1 MSKIGQILQSRTV
14 LYALVIAV
22 LSVLQ
27 GFVFLLPITP
37 LQQMYVGV
45 ALAVGIVLFRAITT
59 EPLVNR

>member
-1 MSKIGQILQSRTV
+1 MNTLRQILQSRTV
-14 LYALVIAV
+14 LYAMLIAV
-22 LSVLQ
+22 MSVLQ

-59 EPLVNR
+59 EPLTSR

>member
-1 MSKIGQILQSRTV
+1 MSKIVQILQSRTV
-14 LYALVIAV
+14 QYALVIAV

-37 LQQMYVGV
+37 LEQMYVGV

>member
-1 MSKIGQILQSRTV
+1 MSKISQILQSRTV

-37 LQQMYVGV
+37 LQQMCVGV

-59 EPLVNR
+59 EPLVSK

>member
-1 MSKIGQILQSRTV
+1 MNTLRQILQSRTV
-14 LYALVIAV
+14 LYAVLIAV
-22 LSVLQ
+22 MSVLQ

-59 EPLVNR
+59 EPLTSR

>member
-1 MSKIGQILQSRTV
+1 MSKVVQVFQSRTV
-14 LYALVIAV
+14 LYALVIAA

>member
-1 MSKIGQILQSRTV
+1 MSKIVQILQSRTV

-37 LQQMYVGV
+37 LEQMYVGV